1 MAAGSLV
8 GVLRRPGW
16 WLGGL
21 LVQFSG
27 AAGSAV
33 LAGVFWAGCSVSVRW
48 RQARGGG
55 GVSFYIFQGC
65 FASIGKILVL
75 MGF

>member
-1 MAAGSLV
+1 M
-8 GVLRRPGW
+8 
-16 WLGGL
+16 

-33 LAGVFWAGCSVSVRW
+33 LARVFWVGCGVSVRW
-48 RQARGGG
+48 RHVGGG
-55 GVSFYIFQGC
+55 SFSIFQG
-65 FASIGKILVL
+65 FFVSIGKILVL

>member
-16 WLGGL
+16 WLGGM

-33 LAGVFWAGCSVSVRW
+33 LAGVFWAGCSVSVRC
-48 RQARGGG
+48 RHARGGG
-55 GVSFYIFQGC
+55 GGGC
-65 FASIGKILVL
+65 HFLFFRDFLLVL
-75 MGF
+75 AKF

>member
-16 WLGGL
+16 WLGGM

-48 RQARGGG
+48 RHARGGG
-55 GVSFYIFQGC
+55 GGHFLF
-65 FASIGKILVL
+65 FRDFLLVL
-75 MGF
+75 AKF

>member
-16 WLGGL
+16 WLGGM

-33 LAGVFWAGCSVSVRW
+33 LAGVFWAGYSVSVRW
-48 RQARGGG
+48 RHARGGG
-55 GVSFYIFQGC
+55 GGVIFYFSGIFC
-65 FASIGKILVL
+65 
-75 MGF
+75 